1 MCYKIFNIAIVATY
15 FSEFSLQVIIKRF
28 FYVNNN
34 SIRQLLLIIDCWALT
49 KLKLV
54 VKWQNLLALMGTASF
69 PAPIFG
75 QERYSGQQDKA
86 PKKYYKKYG
95 VIQICTF
102 IILLKIS
109 PLKVVFIKI
118 QTPIL

>member
-34 SIRQLLLIIDCWALT
+34 SIRQLLLIIDCWALR

-69 PAPIFG
+69 PAPYFG

-86 PKKYYKKYG
+86 PKKYYKKIWCYSNLYIYKS
-95 VIQICTF
+95 VEDQ
-102 IILLKIS
+102 
-109 PLKVVFIKI
+109 PIKSSFY
-118 QTPIL
+118 

>member
-1 MCYKIFNIAIVATY
+1 MCYKIFNIAIVAIY
-15 FSEFSLQVIIKRF
+15 FSEFSFR
-28 FYVNNN
+28 VNSNQF
-34 SIRQLLLIIDCWALT
+34 REFLLIIDYLALT

-86 PKKYYKKYG
+86 PKKYYKKIWYYSNLY
-95 VIQICTF
+95 IYKSIENQ
-102 IILLKIS
+102 
-109 PLKVVFIKI
+109 PIKSCFY
-118 QTPIL
+118 